1 MFYEICKF
9 YINVLNISIASSFIL
24 IIKEWILS
32 GHVAFLGFRFLI
44 I

>member
-24 IIKEWILS
+24 IIKED
-32 GHVAFLGFRFLI
+32 FLKEFHNNSHSHY
-44 I
+44 